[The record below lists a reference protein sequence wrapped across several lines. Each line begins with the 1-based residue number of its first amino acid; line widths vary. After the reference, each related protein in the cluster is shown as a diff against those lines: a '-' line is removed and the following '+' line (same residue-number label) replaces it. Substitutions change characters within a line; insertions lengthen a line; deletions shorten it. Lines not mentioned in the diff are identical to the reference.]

1 VRALASP
8 ASLKGVLSARQAA
21 AALAEGLRRGGADV
35 AEVPVADGGEG
46 TLEVL
51 HAALGGDRRDG
62 WLELRHEVAAVESA
76 EVIGLGL
83 MTEDVMRASSRPLG
97 ELINEVLG
105 AGPSELLI
113 FLGGTATV
121 DGGAGLLEVLSDL
134 PVPTKVACDVRAPLL
149 DAVWV
154 FAEQKGATAEQLSV
168 LERRLLQNS
177 ALRAYRDTPGAGA
190 AGGLGAA
197 LASLG
202 AELVE
207 GAPLVLELLGLRAQ
221 LIGVDLVVTGEGA
234 VDRSTWMGKAP
245 DAVLSLCA
253 ERGVRCALFGGRVLD
268 SRAGVE
274 VYELS
279 GDPARAREDLAEL
292 GERLSASARTA

>member
-1 VRALASP
+1 
-8 ASLKGVLSARQAA
+8 
-21 AALAEGLRRGGADV
+21 V

-62 WLELRHEVAAVESA
+62 WLELPDEVAAVESA

-83 MTEDVMRASSRPLG
+83 VTEDVMRASSRPLG
-97 ELINEVLG
+97 DLINEVLG

-134 PVPTKVACDVRAPLL
+134 PVPTKVACDVRARLL

-154 FAEQKGATAEQLSV
+154 FAEQKGATAEQLPV

-207 GAPLVLELLGLRAQ
+207 AAPLVLELLGFRAQ